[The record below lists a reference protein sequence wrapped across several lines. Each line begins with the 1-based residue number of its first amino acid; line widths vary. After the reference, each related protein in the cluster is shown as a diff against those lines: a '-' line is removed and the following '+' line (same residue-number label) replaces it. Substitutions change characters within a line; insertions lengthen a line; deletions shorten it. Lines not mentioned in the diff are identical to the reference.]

1 MPRPHPRRLRTSTS
15 HSTYA
20 ACVLFALHTVAA
32 CAADPAIQRG
42 PNSVAKP
49 PGRIPPMAD
58 SDEAD
63 QTLLR
68 LAREEGAATQK
79 ALEYMLHQQAVA
91 GEETRAGDYLVAYAV
106 EYAEGYYA
114 RTGADFKYLRT
125 DDSAETN
132 VHVEVCVRD
141 GADGRFIPGLT
152 VYATLID
159 AQGRELGTKREPFM
173 WHPWLYHYGENW
185 RVPGSGDYRLRIRI
199 EQPQFRRHDVQNGKR
214 YLEPV
219 EVEFAHVP
227 IRAGQK

>member
-1 MPRPHPRRLRTSTS
+1 MQPTSFDKFLALARIIIC
-15 HSTYA
+15 A
-20 ACVLFALHTVAA
+20 ACSAIAQLGLYA
-32 CAADPAIQRG
+32 CAADPPLQRG
-42 PNSVAKP
+42 PDTVSMP
-49 PGRIPPMAD
+49 PGRIPPMED

-63 QTLLR
+63 QALLR
-68 LAREEGAATQK
+68 LAREQGEATQK
-79 ALEYMLHQQAVA
+79 ALAYMLHQQAVA

-114 RTGADFKYLRT
+114 KNGDRLDYMRTE
-125 DDSAETN
+125 DSTATN

-152 VYATLID
+152 VYVTLID
-159 AQGRELGTKREPFM
+159 PQGHELGTKREPFM

-199 EQPQFRRHDVQNGKR
+199 EQPDFRRHDVQNGKR
-214 YLEPV
+214 FREPV
-219 EVEFAHVP
+219 RVEFAHVP